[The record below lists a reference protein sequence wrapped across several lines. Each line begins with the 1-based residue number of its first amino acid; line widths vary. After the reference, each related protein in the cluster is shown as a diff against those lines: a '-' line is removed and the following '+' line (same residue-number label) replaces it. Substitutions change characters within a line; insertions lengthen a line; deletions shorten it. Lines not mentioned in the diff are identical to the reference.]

1 MGLLLKSAF
10 LFFIGA
16 TCGWKAEVLFRRFLS
31 SANPER
37 KWINPGFCVGPYLPL
52 YGVGL
57 CLLYW
62 IAYAGER
69 CLPSGAVWG
78 KVLLILF
85 MGAAMTIMEY
95 ISGVLALKV
104 VHVRLWDYSREWGNL
119 QGIICPKFSL
129 LWLAVSAVYCLLVH
143 PHILTAL
150 QWLSENLAFSF
161 FIGLFFGIFLID
173 VAYSVKL
180 VARLRRFAQEY
191 DVVVR
196 LESIKANIRKHYE
209 DTKQRYHF
217 FSPFRSDK
225 TLTEHLSEMRGTF
238 ESRRKKR

>member
-1 MGLLLKSAF
+1 MDQSGLL
-10 LFFIGA
+10 
-16 TCGWKAEVLFRRFLS
+16 RR
-31 SANPER
+31 A
-37 KWINPGFCVGPYLPL
+37 VPL

-161 FIGLFFGIFLID
+161 FIGLFFGIFLVD

-180 VARLRRFAQEY
+180 VARLRQFAQEY